1 MAKSNPKP
9 LDETAQGEG
18 QASHTAP
25 VVGVKVAHSVE
36 EMMRAFAVRAAVFL
50 SEQNCPYAEEF
61 DGNDFTATHVLG
73 LVGAEPAATMRIRY
87 FADFAKPERLAVR
100 KEFRKSGITAE
111 VIKFGIELCRRKGYH
126 KLYGHAQVRLLPFWQ
141 RYGFQPT
148 GRDSFVFSD
157 HEYIEIRCDLEPHPE
172 AITGDVDPL
181 VMVRPEG
188 DWDRPGVLDRSG
200 ARPAT
205 NPTGD

>member
-1 MAKSNPKP
+1 M
-9 LDETAQGEG
+9 Q
-18 QASHTAP
+18 
-25 VVGVKVAHSVE
+25 
-36 EMMRAFAVRAAVFL
+36 AFAVRSAVFL

-73 LVGAEPAATMRIRY
+73 LVGTEPAATMRIRY

-111 VIKFGIELCRRKGYH
+111 VINFGVELCRRQGYH

-141 RYGFQPT
+141 RYGFRPT
-148 GRDSFVFSD
+148 GKDSFVFSD
-157 HEYIEIRCDLEPHPE
+157 HEYVEILCDLEPHPE
-172 AITGDVDPL
+172 AITGAEDPL
-181 VMVRPEG
+181 VMIRPEG
-188 DWDRPGVLDRSG
+188 DWDRPGVLDHSA

-205 NPTGD
+205 NPTGE